1 MTKTCRQ
8 GRLPTTHLLRCQ
20 NIVTYGRLRF
30 YSSTDPFIQFVSHS
44 RKKNKRLA
52 TATGLRR
59 ATAFAVLGQSPD
71 LVHNFPI
78 TLRRAWC
85 RTVVFVRVC
94 VCVCTCI
101 VSMPL
106 FAQHFTC
113 RLCLVYI
120 LWPARQSAG
129 RRSDRFPFDV
139 VDNENPELRSN
150 RILFAFHSVFVQRAV
165 INDRCDDSLDCLDTD
180 FISLRVRV
188 AFLWYFSIRF
198 LWFLFCFCY
207 NFNTIFYSIFST
219 ITSAFGH

>member
-94 VCVCTCI
+94 VCVRVLWTCHY
-101 VSMPL
+101 L
-106 FAQHFTC
+106 H
-113 RLCLVYI
+113 
-120 LWPARQSAG
+120 
-129 RRSDRFPFDV
+129 
-139 VDNENPELRSN
+139 N
-150 RILFAFHSVFVQRAV
+150 
-165 INDRCDDSLDCLDTD
+165 
-180 FISLRVRV
+180 ISLVGFVWSISYDLQDNRPAGVRI
-188 AFLWYFSIRF
+188 AFPLMWWTMKTPNSDQTESFLHFIRF
-198 LWFLFCFCY
+198 L
-207 NFNTIFYSIFST
+207 FSER
-219 ITSAFGH
+219 